1 MLKRQGIVDKDPI
14 NIDIVSRIER
24 ERERDSK

>member
-14 NIDIVSRIER
+14 NVDIVSRIER
-24 ERERDSK
+24 ERERERF

>member
-14 NIDIVSRIER
+14 NIDIVSRIKR
-24 ERERDSK
+24 ERERNSK